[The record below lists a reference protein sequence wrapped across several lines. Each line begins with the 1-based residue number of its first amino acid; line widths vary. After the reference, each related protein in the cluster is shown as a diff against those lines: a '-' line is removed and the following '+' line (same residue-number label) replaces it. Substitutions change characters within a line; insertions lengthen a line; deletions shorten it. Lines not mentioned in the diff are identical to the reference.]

1 MVLRFKHFQTRL
13 MVVFLSLFGAVLLAV
28 FFSVSQRNIDNA
40 MNIIV
45 ADLEAGA
52 RSFEAAIGQRN
63 EFLAISADAL
73 SADFPFKQVYASGDH
88 STILSAM
95 ENLLYRL
102 MFADFMVLVSEE
114 NQTIADTLDPSSQDV
129 EPHWSYLIDE
139 ARRLD
144 LEGEYPESEDVVV
157 IGSRPYHLTVLP
169 FLNPD
174 IEAWFAM
181 GFEIGQFFTD
191 EFKST
196 VAAEVT
202 VLFDSGDSQWQSNGS
217 TLSEVQIEQLTDQ
230 FSPDQVAPGET
241 TLISLAG
248 EDFVTLTIPV
258 ATGSN
263 DVQVLLQRSLSE
275 QLQPYQELQQVLLVI
290 FALGVAVL
298 LAGVMVISRN
308 VTRPVLELV
317 RGAQR
322 IEQGNFEENVETR
335 QKDELGR
342 LAEAFNSMATGL
354 AEKERVRDL
363 LGKVVSREIA
373 DELMSKEIELGGE
386 VAEVTLLFTDIRGFT
401 SLSEDKTPQQLLTLL
416 NEYFTALTG
425 VIEENGGVVDKYIGD
440 AVMALFGAPVPHT
453 DSASRAVRAAMG
465 MEKALA
471 SVNAEYEARGA
482 QPIQIGVGINTD
494 EVVVGN
500 MGTQTRLNYTAI
512 GDGVNLASRV
522 EGLTK
527 HYGVTVIVTES
538 TQQAASEFTY
548 QELDLVRVKGKS
560 APVRIFRPL
569 ASGAPDE
576 ALEKR
581 LNAYHL
587 FIKAFQRGEFALARD
602 ALARYQQDYQGFDE
616 LLCTL
621 YEDRLETVLAAPP
634 ATWDGVFTYESK

>member
-129 EPHWSYLIDE
+129 EPHWSYLINE

-217 TLSEVQIEQLTDQ
+217 TLSEAQIEQLTDQ

-500 MGTQTRLNYTAI
+500 MGTQT
-512 GDGVNLASRV
+512 
-522 EGLTK
+522 
-527 HYGVTVIVTES
+527 
-538 TQQAASEFTY
+538 
-548 QELDLVRVKGKS
+548 
-560 APVRIFRPL
+560 
-569 ASGAPDE
+569 
-576 ALEKR
+576 
-581 LNAYHL
+581 
-587 FIKAFQRGEFALARD
+587 
-602 ALARYQQDYQGFDE
+602 
-616 LLCTL
+616 
-621 YEDRLETVLAAPP
+621 
-634 ATWDGVFTYESK
+634 

>member
-1 MVLRFKHFQTRL
+1 
-13 MVVFLSLFGAVLLAV
+13 MVVFLGLFGSVLLAV
-28 FFSVSQRNIDNA
+28 FISVSQRNIDNA
-40 MNIIV
+40 MDIIV
-45 ADLEAGA
+45 ADLQAGA

-102 MFADFMVLVSEE
+102 LFADFMALVSDE
-114 NQTIADTLDPSSQDV
+114 NRIIANTLDPQAQDV
-129 EPHWSYLIDE
+129 EPGWSYLIDE

-144 LEGEYPESEDVVV
+144 LEGEYPEAEDVVI
-157 IGSRPYHLTVLP
+157 IGNRPYHLTVLP

-181 GFEIGQFFTD
+181 GFEIDQFFTD

-202 VLFDSGDSQWQSNGS
+202 VIFRDETGRWQSNGS
-217 TLSEVQIEQLTDQ
+217 TLPGPYVEELLLD
-230 FSPDQVAPGET
+230 FSPAQVNPDET
-241 TLISLAG
+241 TMTTLGG
-248 EDFVTLTIPV
+248 EDFVTLAIPV
-258 ATGSN
+258 AMSGN

-275 QLQPYQELQQVLLVI
+275 QLQPYQELQRVLLVI
-290 FALGVAVL
+290 FALGLAVL
-298 LAGVMVISRN
+298 LGGVMIVSRN

-317 RGAQR
+317 QGAKR
-322 IEQGNFEENVETR
+322 IEQGDYDEKVETG

-386 VAEVTLLFTDIRGFT
+386 EAEVTVLFTDIRGFT
-401 SLSEDKTPQQLLTLL
+401 SLSEDKSPQQLLTLL
-416 NEYFTALTG
+416 NEYFTALTS
-425 VIEENGGVVDKYIGD
+425 VIEANGGVVDKYIGD
-440 AVMALFGAPVPHT
+440 AVMALFGAPVRHE
-453 DSASRAVRAAMG
+453 DAASRAVRTAMG
-465 MEKALA
+465 MEEALDQ
-471 SVNAEYEARGA
+471 VNAEYAARGA
-482 QPIQIGVGINTD
+482 KPIHIGVGINTD

-538 TQQAASEFTY
+538 TRNAATEFAY

-560 APVRIFRPL
+560 EPVRIFRPVAETIVDKDLQQRLDEYHAFLLAYQKGDFATAKKALENYARDHSDHDHELVKLYTERLTTIL
-569 ASGAPDE
+569 AS
-576 ALEKR
+576 
-581 LNAYHL
+581 
-587 FIKAFQRGEFALARD
+587 
-602 ALARYQQDYQGFDE
+602 
-616 LLCTL
+616 
-621 YEDRLETVLAAPP
+621 PP
-634 ATWDGVFTYESK
+634 TEWDGVYTYESK